1 MMRLSAS
8 VPPVLTPAGGDVSQ
22 DLVSPLSKGSAEAGG
37 LGDGARVQGVDQR
50 LREPVHDLKEP
61 DSAA

>member
-8 VPPVLTPAGGDVSQ
+8 VPPFVDAAGGDVSQ

-37 LGDGARVQGVDQR
+37 LGDGAGVQGVDQR
-50 LREPVHDLKEP
+50 LRDRFMI
-61 DSAA
+61 